1 MPRPSKRAK
10 GSDQTAQ
17 PSSSAQVIYQ
27 TITDLPSE
35 LLLEIVSHFPTILID
50 EIIANPRILPVAYR
64 ERFASLRALSQTCKE
79 LREVCLP
86 LAWERLEACTT
97 AGDRQDMFFKEV
109 GNNLERKCNGLMQ
122 NKHLLPYVRTV
133 TVSLTRYK
141 TSTIL
146 PAFANCL
153 AVFPNLHTI
162 QVVHAHSQMTT
173 AIKTAFEGHTFPS
186 VRTIIVPSCAHEI
199 LRRCP
204 GVEDLTCNE
213 DDGSK
218 LIGALAW
225 AKCGNLKTLRGI
237 SPNKAQAKR
246 LGRIAPNLRLIQVR
260 GAHYGAVGPGFIAD
274 FANSL
279 QNLSTIEIKFV
290 PDICIEPLA
299 MVLQSRKTQYVEDAR
314 GILGSSKCDGEKLIR
329 LRYTHWEGSNEFRLI
344 REYKLEE
351 VVVV

>member
-1 MPRPSKRAK
+1 MKASE
-10 GSDQTAQ
+10 QTAQ
-17 PSSSAQVIYQ
+17 SSSSAEVTSLPKE

-35 LLLEIVSHFPTILID
+35 LLLEIVSHFPTISID
-50 EIIANPRILPVAYR
+50 EIIVNPRILPAIYR

-97 AGDRQDMFFKEV
+97 ATDRQDMFFKEV

-122 NKHLLPYVRTV
+122 SKHLLPYVRCVIATKIPSVGMILTLCLPMLIRIV

-141 TSTIL
+141 TSTVL
-146 PAFANCL
+146 PAFAECL
-153 AVFPNLHTI
+153 AVLPNLHTI

-173 AIKTAFEGHTFPS
+173 AIKTAFEGHIFPS

-237 SPNKAQAKR
+237 SPNKTQAKR
-246 LGRIAPNLRLIQVR
+246 TFLSSNPLGGDL
-260 GAHYGAVGPGFIAD
+260 AD
-274 FANSL
+274 CVL
-279 QNLSTIEIKFV
+279 CRYRQN
-290 PDICIEPLA
+290 CA
-299 MVLQSRKTQYVEDAR
+299 
-314 GILGSSKCDGEKLIR
+314 
-329 LRYTHWEGSNEFRLI
+329 
-344 REYKLEE
+344 
-351 VVVV
+351 

>member
-1 MPRPSKRAK
+1 MLRPSKRAK
-10 GSDQTAQ
+10 GSDETAQ
-17 PSSSAQVIYQ
+17 SSSSAQVTHE

-64 ERFASLRALSQTCKE
+64 ERFASLRALSQTCRE

-97 AGDRQDMFFKEV
+97 ADNRQSMFFKEV

-122 NKHLLPYVRTV
+122 STHLLPHVRCVIATEIQSVGVILTFWLPILIRIV
-133 TVSLTRYK
+133 TVSLTRYQ

-153 AVFPNLHTI
+153 AVLPNLHTI

-218 LIGALAW
+218 LIGALAS

-237 SPNKAQAKR
+237 SPNKTQAKR
-246 LGRIAPNLRLIQVR
+246 M
-260 GAHYGAVGPGFIAD
+260 H
-274 FANSL
+274 FA
-279 QNLSTIEIKFV
+279 I
-290 PDICIEPLA
+290 
-299 MVLQSRKTQYVEDAR
+299 
-314 GILGSSKCDGEKLIR
+314 
-329 LRYTHWEGSNEFRLI
+329 
-344 REYKLEE
+344 
-351 VVVV
+351 